1 MMDLIDEFMSYL
13 SIERG
18 LADNT
23 LESYKRDLVK
33 FTTFLK
39 SKGIT
44 SIDKVKKPDIISF
57 LMKERDRGLSSNS
70 VARSFAAIKVFYKYL
85 VGERNIR
92 ENTASLVDAPKL
104 WKHLPETLHLDEV
117 EKLIK
122 QPNVKK
128 WMGSRDRGCL
138 ELMYATGLRVSEI
151 INLKV
156 NDVNLEYGFVK
167 CLGKGGKERIVPV
180 GKEATRALVRYLRNT
195 RPKLVRRG
203 IPDAKLFLT
212 RLGKGMSRQQYWKMI
227 KRYAKDARIKKGI
240 TPHTLRHSFATHLL
254 ERGADL
260 RVVQEMLGHADIS
273 TTQIYTHIN
282 KERLKSIHHKYHPR
296 P

>member
-1 MMDLIDEFMSYL
+1 MLDLAEEFISYL

-18 LADNT
+18 LAENT
-23 LESYKRDLVK
+23 LISYKRDLAK
-33 FTTFLK
+33 FIGYVEE
-39 SKGIT
+39 KGIH
-44 SIDKVKKPDIISF
+44 SMERIKKNDITSF
-57 LMKERDRGLSSNS
+57 LMSQRDRGLSANS
-70 VARSFAAIKVFYKYL
+70 VARTFAAIKVFYKYM
-85 VGERNIR
+85 VGERNLK
-92 ENTASLVDAPKL
+92 ENTASLIDAPRL
-104 WKHLPETLHLDEV
+104 WKHLPETLNLEEV

-128 WMGSRDRGCL
+128 WMGARDRACM

-151 INLKV
+151 INLKT
-156 NDVNLEYGFVK
+156 NDVNLEFGFVK
-167 CLGKGGKERIVPV
+167 CMGKGGKERIVPV
-180 GKEATRALVRYLRNT
+180 GKQAKHAISKYLDKF
-195 RPKLVRRG
+195 RPKLVKRG
-203 IPDAKLFLT
+203 ILDAKLFLT
-212 RLGKGMSRQQYWKMI
+212 RLGKGMSRQQFWKMI
-227 KRYAKDARIKKGI
+227 KRYARDARIKKGI